1 MQYSAVSGTG
11 LSALVGTQL
20 AIPSKADRQICIDMM
35 PVAQNNIWM
44 SKAAQARLSNRS
56 YARQCDTNPPLFV
69 SGYRKQQFQEK
80 VTKKESV

>member
-1 MQYSAVSGTG
+1 
-11 LSALVGTQL
+11 
-20 AIPSKADRQICIDMM
+20 MM

-80 VTKKESV
+80 ITKK